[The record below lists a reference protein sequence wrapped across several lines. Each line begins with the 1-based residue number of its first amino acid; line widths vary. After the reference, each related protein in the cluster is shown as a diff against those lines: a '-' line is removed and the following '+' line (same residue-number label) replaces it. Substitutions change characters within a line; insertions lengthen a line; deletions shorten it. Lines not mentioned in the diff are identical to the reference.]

1 MKINRIIPATGLLLA
16 ACTESIAEQPNV
28 IYIFP
33 DQYRNSS
40 FGFWSD
46 DDFSSH
52 VAWQGDP
59 VATPNLDAFARQSLV
74 LSEVVSNCP
83 VSSPHRG
90 MLLTGMYPERSGV
103 ILNCMSLRPESSLR
117 EDAEC
122 VSDVFSQ
129 AGYDCAYI
137 GKLHVDF
144 PTPNDPQRPGHY
156 VNDKSPEW
164 DAYTPAERR
173 HGFNYWYSYGTYDV
187 HKHPH
192 YWDTEGNRHEIDEW
206 SVSHEISKAVAYIEN
221 RNNERDGD
229 KPFFMMIGLNPPHSP
244 YASIDDCDT
253 ESFAL
258 YADKPLSEL
267 YVRPNADT
275 TMKKANSIRY
285 YFANV
290 SGIDR
295 EFGRLLR
302 SLEEQGLTDNTI
314 VVFASDHG
322 ETMCSHSLTDPKN
335 SIYRESMNMPFIVR
349 YPKVIEH
356 RVDNLLL
363 SSPDIMPTLL
373 GLAGLE
379 DMIPRAVEGRNFAPL
394 FTNEKSAIERP
405 SAALYMRNLD
415 GEKEADG
422 IVTGFFPVARGLK
435 TLTHTMELNIS
446 REGKLTGVLLFDDV
460 ADPYQMHNLDI
471 EQNSELFTS
480 LCHELALLLKEN
492 NDVWYREGILSQII
506 PYDEI

>member
-1 MKINRIIPATGLLLA
+1 MKFNRVIPTTGLLLA
-16 ACTESIAEQPNV
+16 ACSHSPATQPNV
-28 IYIFP
+28 IYVFP

-40 FGFWSD
+40 FGFWND
-46 DDFSSH
+46 EDFAQH
-52 VAWQGDP
+52 IGWQGDP
-59 VATPNLDAFARQSLV
+59 VHTPNLDAFARQSLV
-74 LSEVVSNCP
+74 LSEAVSNCP

-103 ILNCMSLRPESSLR
+103 VLNCMSLRPESSLR
-117 EDAEC
+117 QDAEC
-122 VSDVFSQ
+122 ISDVFSE

-156 VNDKSPEW
+156 VNDNTPEW
-164 DAYTPAERR
+164 DAYTPQERR

-206 SVSHEISKAVAYIEN
+206 SVSHEIGKAIEYIEN
-221 RNNERDGD
+221 RNGERNKD
-229 KPFFMMIGLNPPHSP
+229 KPFFMMVGLNPPHSP

-258 YADKPLSEL
+258 YADKSLSEL

-275 TMKKANSIRY
+275 TMSKAPSARY

-295 EFGRLLR
+295 EFGRLLQT
-302 SLEEQGLTDNTI
+302 LEAQGLTKNTI

-335 SIYRESMNMPFIVR
+335 SIYRESMNMPFIIR
-349 YPKVIEH
+349 YPDKIKH
-356 RVDNLLL
+356 RVDDLLL
-363 SSPDIMPTLL
+363 SAPDIMPTLL
-373 GLAGLE
+373 GLAGLGE
-379 DMIPRAVEGRNFAPL
+379 RIPDEVEGCDFSAL
-394 FTNEKSAIERP
+394 FMGNEKSTERP
-405 SAALYMRNLD
+405 EAALYLRNLD
-415 GEKEADG
+415 GKRDENG
-422 IVTGFFPVARGLK
+422 IVSGFFGEARGVK
-435 TLTHTMELNIS
+435 THSHTMELKIN
-446 REGKLTGVLLFDDV
+446 RQGELVEVLLFNDT
-460 ADPYQMHNLDI
+460 ADPYQMCNLAV
-471 EQNSELFTS
+471 EQNRELFDD
-480 LCHELALLLKEN
+480 LCHKLAMLLKEN
-492 NDVWYREGILSQII
+492 NDVWYRQRVLCDIL
-506 PYDEI
+506 PYQ